1 MNKEIQKMR
10 EKPHW
15 SFSSINR
22 FMNICSLQWAFQ
34 YHYKLEPESLPVH
47 LLFGSA
53 FHNAASWIAIMRKQN
68 IYPCNEESENIF
80 IEMLRLELQNS
91 DSEKLSA
98 NQNELNELE
107 NKGRQMISCL
117 NSKWL
122 EDNIIDVAKAFSVL
136 LPGTSIPLIGEID
149 LIVKD
154 DDDKHVLVDW
164 KTSGRKWA
172 IGKADSDL
180 QATCFMYGYEQ
191 IEPTYN
197 ACDSV
202 FRYDVITKTKEP
214 TYQQNIT
221 HRNRMDFIRLA
232 QFVRTI
238 ERAVNNEIFLPN
250 ETGFYCGSCQFKS
263 ACKTWHMKQA
273 TTIFPAQAA

>member
-34 YHYKLEPESLPVH
+34 YHYKLEPENMPVH
-47 LLFGSA
+47 LLFGTA
-53 FHNAASWIAIMRKQN
+53 FHCAASWIAIMRKQN
-68 IYPCNEESENIF
+68 IYPTNEEVETVFSE
-80 IEMLRLELQNS
+80 MWQLECSSADDRFN
-91 DSEKLSA
+91 LSKPVID
-98 NQNELNELE
+98 ELNI
-107 NKGRQMISCL
+107 KGRQMISCL

-122 EDNIIDVAKAFSVL
+122 EDNIVDVAKSFSVL

-154 DDDKHVLVDW
+154 DENKHVLIDW
-164 KTSGRKWA
+164 KTSGRKWPSD
-172 IGKADSDL
+172 KADKDL

-197 ACDSV
+197 ACDSL
-202 FRYDVITKTKEP
+202 FRYDVVTKTKEP
-214 TYQQNIT
+214 AYQQNIT

-232 QFVRTI
+232 HFVRTI

-263 ACKTWHMKQA
+263 ACKSWHLKQA
-273 TTIFPAQAA
+273 TTIFPAIAA

>member
-1 MNKEIQKMR
+1 MNKEMQKLR

-34 YHYKLEPESLPVH
+34 YHYKLEPENMPVH
-47 LLFGSA
+47 LLFGTA
-53 FHNAASWIAIMRKQN
+53 FHGAASWIAIMRKQN
-68 IYPCNEESENIF
+68 IYPTNEEAETVFSEMWQLECNNADERFNISKAV
-80 IEMLRLELQNS
+80 I
-91 DSEKLSA
+91 D
-98 NQNELNELE
+98 ELNI
-107 NKGRQMISCL
+107 KGKQMISCL
-117 NSKWL
+117 NSKWI
-122 EDNIIDVAKAFSVL
+122 EDNIVDVSKSFSVL

-154 DDDKHVLVDW
+154 DKSKHVLIDW

-172 IGKADSDL
+172 SGKADTDL

-197 ACDSV
+197 ACDSL
-202 FRYDVITKTKEP
+202 FRYDVVTKTKEP
-214 TYQQNIT
+214 AYQQNIT

-273 TTIFPAQAA
+273 TTIFPSIAA